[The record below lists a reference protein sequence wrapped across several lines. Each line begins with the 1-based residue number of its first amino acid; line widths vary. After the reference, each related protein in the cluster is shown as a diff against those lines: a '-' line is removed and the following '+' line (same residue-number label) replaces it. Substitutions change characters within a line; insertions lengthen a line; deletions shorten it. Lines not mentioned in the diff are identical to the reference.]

1 LLLTFFP
8 DCPETK
14 TKCKI
19 NKTCFEMGPTKMKL
33 MADSKSHFY
42 LPLVLQKQTACG
54 NNLTEKQL
62 ISTA

>member
-1 LLLTFFP
+1 
-8 DCPETK
+8 
-14 TKCKI
+14 
-19 NKTCFEMGPTKMKL
+19 MGPTKMKL